1 VAARDDEERRTT
13 VIVDIHYHYSSQ
25 PADSEAGMRS
35 IQAELHMAKRL
46 GMPRTLDEILPGFRD
61 RRDDPHGDRLISRM
75 DEAGIDVTAV
85 CVVDAAGWGG
95 TDEQAMATNQSCAE
109 FAAQHPRRM
118 VALASVD
125 PRRSEAPAML
135 RRCLTEFGMKGLK
148 WHPDFGFYPNSP
160 EALEVLKV
168 ATEFG
173 VPLLTHCSP
182 LPGTWAKYAQP
193 IYLDDV
199 ALVLPELEI
208 IAAHMGGY
216 GWWRDWAAIA
226 QYKQTVSGD
235 LAMWQFLLVVQ
246 PARFRSYLREI
257 LDLVGPDQVLFATDG
272 PGFEGHVSN
281 QNFVERLKALVADD
295 GSGIVFTQAE
305 VDAIL
310 GDNAARILRLV

>member
-1 VAARDDEERRTT
+1 M
-13 VIVDIHYHYSSQ
+13 IVDIHYHYSNL
-25 PADSEAGMRS
+25 PADSDAGTRSVRAEAN
-35 IQAELHMAKRL
+35 MAKRL
-46 GMPRTLDEILPGFRD
+46 GITRTFDELMPGFRK
-61 RRDDPHGDRLISRM
+61 RRDDPSGDHLIARM
-75 DEAGIDVTAV
+75 DGAGIDVTAL
-85 CVVDAAGWGG
+85 CVVDAAGRGG
-95 TDEQAMATNQSCAE
+95 TDEQAMATNRSCAE
-109 FAAQHPRRM
+109 YAGQHPGRM
-118 VALASVD
+118 IALASVD
-125 PRRSEAPAML
+125 PRRPAAPALL

-148 WHPDFGFYPNSP
+148 WHPDLGFYPNSP

-168 ATEFG
+168 AAEFG

-193 IYLDDV
+193 IHLDDV
-199 ALVLPELEI
+199 AVAIPDLEI

-226 QYKQTVSGD
+226 QYKQTVNGD

-272 PGFEGHVSN
+272 PGFEGHVAN
-281 QNFVERLKALVADD
+281 KDFVERMKALVTDD
-295 GSGIVFTQAE
+295 ESGIVFTQAE

-310 GDNAARILRLV
+310 GGNAARILKLA